1 MRIFKYAVKNIIR
14 NPFLSLSSIGVI
26 VLIAFF
32 INILLLVNHATH
44 SIVNRI
50 EDRLSLSVYLRSS
63 YTDKN
68 SEVIQ
73 LLSDLK
79 SLGRGIDIRY
89 ESPADALAKL
99 KRLDPE
105 LVKVIE
111 NDSDNPLPA
120 SIIISKINRELYE
133 TVDQAVAK
141 HQSIIIFDEKASKNK
156 LIDYRAQ
163 YKKIQ
168 SLTDVV
174 NNVIIGVY
182 FIIGFF
188 IFTVFFIVY
197 SIIGNF
203 VFYYRDEIKITK
215 LVGGDNIYVYGPFSI
230 QGFLYTTIAGICS
243 LGLFLYILWNLP
255 FSLFDDSQFVSV
267 FFADSV
273 SYFMIEI
280 GGLALIGLLSGYFSS
295 IRFISRTSGN
305 E

>member
-1 MRIFKYAVKNIIR
+1 MRIFKYAAKNIIR

-26 VLIAFF
+26 ALIAFF
-32 INILLLVNHATH
+32 INILLLVNHTTH
-44 SIVNRI
+44 SMVDRI

-68 SEVIQ
+68 SEVIR

-79 SLGRGIDIRY
+79 TLGRGINIQY

-111 NDSDNPLPA
+111 NDSDNPLPS
-120 SIIISKINRELYE
+120 SIIISKIDRELYE
-133 TVDQAVAK
+133 TVDKTIANYK
-141 HQSIIIFDEKASKNK
+141 GIIIFDEKASKNK

-174 NNVIIGVY
+174 NNVIVGVY

-188 IFTVFFIVY
+188 IFTVFLIVY

-230 QGFLYTTIAGICS
+230 QGFLYTLIAGVCS
-243 LGLFLYILWNLP
+243 LTLFVYILWSLP
-255 FSLFDDSQFVSV
+255 FPLFDDVQFVSI
-267 FFADSV
+267 FLKNNTL
-273 SYFMIEI
+273 YFMIEI
-280 GGLALIGLLSGYFSS
+280 IGLAFIGLLSGYFSS
-295 IRFISRTSGN
+295 IRFISRTSMN

>member
-1 MRIFKYAVKNIIR
+1 MRILKYAIKNIIR
-14 NPFLSLSSIGVI
+14 NPFLSISSIGVI
-26 VLIAFF
+26 ALIAFF

-44 SIVNRI
+44 SMVNRI
-50 EDRLSLSVYLRSS
+50 EDRLSLSVYLRNS
-63 YTDKN
+63 YTDRN

-79 SLGRGIDIRY
+79 ALGQGITIAY

-99 KRLDPE
+99 KKLDPE

-120 SIIISKINRELYE
+120 SIIISKINREQYE
-133 TVDQAVAK
+133 AVDDTVGK
-141 HQSIIIFDEKASKNK
+141 YKNIIVFDEKASKNK

-168 SLTDVV
+168 SLTGVV
-174 NNVIIGVY
+174 NNVIVGVY

-188 IFTVFFIVY
+188 IFTVFLIVY

-215 LVGGDNIYVYGPFSI
+215 LVGGDNVYVYGPFSI
-230 QGFLYTTIAGICS
+230 QGLLYTTIASVAS
-243 LGLFLYILWNLP
+243 LTLFIYILWSLP
-255 FSLFDDSQFVSV
+255 FSLFDDATFVST
-267 FFADSV
+267 FLAS
-273 SYFMIEI
+273 SALYFLIEI
-280 GGLALIGLLSGYFSS
+280 AGLAFV
-295 IRFISRTSGN
+295 
-305 E
+305 